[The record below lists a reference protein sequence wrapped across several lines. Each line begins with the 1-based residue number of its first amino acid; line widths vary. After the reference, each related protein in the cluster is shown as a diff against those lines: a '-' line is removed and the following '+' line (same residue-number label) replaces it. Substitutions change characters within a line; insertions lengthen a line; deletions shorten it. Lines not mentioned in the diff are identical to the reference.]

1 MDRAGRPCG
10 SPSTRLR
17 GDSGLAIVEFAIVAP
32 LLALLTAGIIE
43 FGMAWRDNL
52 TVSSATRSAARV
64 ASNLGDDNLTDYE
77 ALLTLRAAVS
87 SLDHATLE
95 GVLIYDG
102 SATDGDPPTACFDA
116 GGDPQSSAS
125 GNCNYYTAAMI
136 DSLPQSNFSSMAS
149 CGAWDWYYC
158 PISERSTAQATLSDV
173 GIWVRIDRG
182 WFTEMFPGD
191 GITIEDQ
198 TVMRVEPSAS

>member
-1 MDRAGRPCG
+1 MNRAGRHLG
-10 SPSTRLR
+10 TPSSRLR
-17 GDSGLAIVEFAIVAP
+17 GDGGLAIVEFAIVAP
-32 LLALLTAGIIE
+32 LLALVTAGIIE

-64 ASNLGDDNLTDYE
+64 ASNLGDDNLTDFE
-77 ALLTLRAAVS
+77 ALLTLRAAIA
-87 SLDHATLE
+87 SLDHATLD

-102 SATDGDPPTACFDA
+102 SATDGDPPASCFDPS
-116 GGDPQSSAS
+116 GDPQSSAA

-136 DSLPQSNFSSMAS
+136 ASLNQSNFSSMVS
-149 CGAWDWYYC
+149 CGTWDWYYC

-198 TVMRVEPSAS
+198 TVMRLEPSAS